1 MYNPLKIV
9 GKTVILEEIQPKY
22 FADVIRWRNDK
33 ELNQFLNQP
42 FELTMELQEKWFAQ
56 YVKDDTQ
63 GLLIMID
70 KKTQEPFGTIGW
82 TDLDLEEKVC
92 INGRLLV
99 GNKKYNG
106 SVQFIE
112 GLLLSSDYLY
122 DDVGVNRM
130 YGYAAKENTKIII
143 FNKKLGFFEN
153 KAQCKYPEELCVNG
167 IEQIELIRNKN
178 KYAEIKENLTKV
190 IALVS

>member
-1 MYNPLKIV
+1 MYKPLKIV
-9 GKTVILEEIQPKY
+9 GKTVDLEEIQPKY
-22 FADVIRWRNDK
+22 FADVIRWRNNK

-42 FELTMELQEKWFAQ
+42 YELTMELQEKWFEQ

-82 TDLDLEEKVC
+82 TDLDLIEKVC

-122 DDVGVNRM
+122 DNVGVDKI
-130 YGYAAKENTKIII
+130 YGYVAKENKKTII
-143 FNKKLGFFEN
+143 FNKKLGFFPN
-153 KAQCKYPEELCVNG
+153 KAQCRYSEELSVNG
-167 IEQIELIRNKN
+167 MDMIEFCRDKEQYIGAKKNIIEMIDF
-178 KYAEIKENLTKV
+178 I
-190 IALVS
+190 S